1 MENYN
6 YKKIIKD
13 LRERNRAILLQ
24 LQIKSVRLVNLDI
37 KCMEL
42 QRQIDVY
49 QKVLDEEV
57 SENMDL
63 VDIIDNAVK
72 YNNYLREHCKY
83 RLNDGHLR
91 KMSKIL
97 DREKENKDGSL

>member
-1 MENYN
+1 MEDYN
-6 YKKIIKD
+6 YKKTIKD
-13 LRERNRAILLQ
+13 LRERNKAILLQ

-37 KCMEL
+37 NCMEL

-49 QKVLDEEV
+49 QKALDEEV

-72 YNNYLREHCKY
+72 YNNYLRKHCKY

-97 DREKENKDGSL
+97 DRDKKNNKI

>member
-24 LQIKSVRLVNLDI
+24 LQLKSVRLVSLEI
-37 KCMEL
+37 RCREL

-49 QKVLDEEV
+49 QKTLDREV

-72 YNNYLREHCKY
+72 YNNYLRKHCKY
-83 RLNDGHLR
+83 RLNEGHLR

-97 DREKENKDGSL
+97 DRNEGNIK